1 MRRYKTRSPKPGFIQ
16 GLRQFCLWIRHPVIK
31 TSFKMIIQ
39 KITLLNCSKGP
50 LSYWKSHYSIV
61 EKKDLSGC
69 IECSGIKLPL
79 YQDYSII
86 ADLSFIPFRFFCR
99 NKTLINFYLFLF
111 SFNEK
116 NLTKKEKLLRR
127 KRKYFQRCFPISI
140 LGFNKKYV
148 KLHCVQLNTFSF
160 YLLSFCHKL

>member
-31 TSFKMIIQ
+31 TSFKMIMQ

-116 NLTKKEKLLRR
+116 IWRKEKLLRF
-127 KRKYFQRCFPISI
+127 KKKVFSTLFSYINIGFQ
-140 LGFNKKYV
+140 
-148 KLHCVQLNTFSF
+148 
-160 YLLSFCHKL
+160 